1 MAKILL
7 VDDDEDLAQT
17 LAEVFEILAHAV
29 RVLACGSEALEAM
42 QAERFDAILLDW
54 QLPDMTGLEV
64 CRQYRQAG
72 GRDKVLLLTGMRDV
86 ASKEA
91 GKAAGANDFLS
102 KPFTLDQLTERLD
115 ALLKSPVE

>member
-1 MAKILL
+1 MARILL

-17 LAEVFEILAHAV
+17 LAEVFEILGHDV
-29 RVLACGSEALEAM
+29 RVLTCGGEALEAM

-115 ALLKSPVE
+115 ALLSSPVE